1 MIKKKYMY
9 SNFTF
14 NFDCTGLK
22 FGFAFVEA
30 GKTDPKNVS
39 NVIFK
44 NVADTCKLT
53 FFGSFFA

>member
-1 MIKKKYMY
+1 MY

-44 NVADTCKLT
+44 NVADTCKFT
-53 FFGSFFA
+53 FFGRFFCPV